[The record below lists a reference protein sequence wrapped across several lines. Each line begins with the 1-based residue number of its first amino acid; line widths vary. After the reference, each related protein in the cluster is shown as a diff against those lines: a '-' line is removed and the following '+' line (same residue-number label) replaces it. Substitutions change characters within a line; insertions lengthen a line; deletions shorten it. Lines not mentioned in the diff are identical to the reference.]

1 MAALVNV
8 ALRFQFHNICLST
21 REMRVSEW
29 VRVQMNRFT
38 RDGNYL
44 WLSRALA
51 QYSYEYFTRLNIHKP
66 SNLRNQF
73 KLCSACDAPKIIIIS
88 CRKSN
93 NASIN
98 SIYNNNLC
106 VCTCMYVVV
115 YISGLYVRA
124 YCRPK
129 ILMSLGKICILMT
142 LFAFAVFSLL

>member
-44 WLSRALA
+44 WLSRALE

-106 VCTCMYVVV
+106 VCMYVVV
-115 YISGLYVRA
+115 YISGLYMYVPIA
-124 YCRPK
+124 GPK
-129 ILMSLGKICILMT
+129 YWWVWGK
-142 LFAFAVFSLL
+142 FAFWWRCLPLPFSVYYN